1 MTDNFDVHAWNN
13 NRLMESSMD
22 DADRK
27 AKQKVDV
34 VYNQIMNDFPE
45 CFSTSIE
52 KSSLKYSISSAFTEL
67 SLNEINEATE
77 EKEYEVEFWIYRN
90 DDYDDDEVTV
100 MAKSEEEALAL
111 VDAIAMAI
119 QDVTGH
125 SIVAQGDAPEDMGPM
140 DPMDAAPPADDFVP
154 VEDEEALAEINVIDE
169 EEVMNETY
177 RRVAARLSTMNKEE
191 KLVERIVKKL
201 EKRLVTTKK

>member
-34 VYNQIMNDFPE
+34 VYNQIMKDFPE
-45 CFSTSIE
+45 CFRTSIE

-77 EKEYEVEFWIYRN
+77 EKEYKVEFWIYRN

-100 MAKSEEEALAL
+100 MAKSEEEALAK
-111 VDAIAMAI
+111 A
-119 QDVTGH
+119 
-125 SIVAQGDAPEDMGPM
+125 
-140 DPMDAAPPADDFVP
+140 
-154 VEDEEALAEINVIDE
+154 
-169 EEVMNETY
+169 
-177 RRVAARLSTMNKEE
+177 KEE
-191 KLVERIVKKL
+191 NYKGKNFKIL
-201 EKRLVTTKK
+201 KR

>member
-34 VYNQIMNDFPE
+34 VYNQIMKDFPE

-77 EKEYEVEFWIYRN
+77 EKEYKVEFWVYRN
-90 DDYDDDEVTV
+90 DDYDDDEVTI
-100 MAKSEEEALAL
+100 MAKSEEEALAK
-111 VDAIAMAI
+111 A
-119 QDVTGH
+119 
-125 SIVAQGDAPEDMGPM
+125 
-140 DPMDAAPPADDFVP
+140 
-154 VEDEEALAEINVIDE
+154 
-169 EEVMNETY
+169 
-177 RRVAARLSTMNKEE
+177 KEE
-191 KLVERIVKKL
+191 NYKGKNFKIL
-201 EKRLVTTKK
+201 KR

>member
-67 SLNEINEATE
+67 SLNEINESTE
-77 EKEYEVEFWIYRN
+77 EKEYKVEFWIYRN

-100 MAKSEEEALAL
+100 MAKSEEEALAK
-111 VDAIAMAI
+111 AK
-119 QDVTGH
+119 
-125 SIVAQGDAPEDMGPM
+125 
-140 DPMDAAPPADDFVP
+140 
-154 VEDEEALAEINVIDE
+154 
-169 EEVMNETY
+169 
-177 RRVAARLSTMNKEE
+177 KENY
-191 KLVERIVKKL
+191 KGKNFKIL
-201 EKRLVTTKK
+201 KR

>member
-100 MAKSEEEALAL
+100 MAKSEEEALAK
-111 VDAIAMAI
+111 AK
-119 QDVTGH
+119 
-125 SIVAQGDAPEDMGPM
+125 
-140 DPMDAAPPADDFVP
+140 
-154 VEDEEALAEINVIDE
+154 
-169 EEVMNETY
+169 
-177 RRVAARLSTMNKEE
+177 KENY
-191 KLVERIVKKL
+191 KGKNFKIL
-201 EKRLVTTKK
+201 KR

>member
-67 SLNEINEATE
+67 SLNEINESTE
-77 EKEYEVEFWIYRN
+77 EKEYKVEFWIYRN

-100 MAKSEEEALAL
+100 MAKSEEEALAK
-111 VDAIAMAI
+111 A
-119 QDVTGH
+119 
-125 SIVAQGDAPEDMGPM
+125 
-140 DPMDAAPPADDFVP
+140 
-154 VEDEEALAEINVIDE
+154 
-169 EEVMNETY
+169 
-177 RRVAARLSTMNKEE
+177 KEE
-191 KLVERIVKKL
+191 NYKGKNFKILKI
-201 EKRLVTTKK
+201 

>member
-67 SLNEINEATE
+67 SLNEINESTE

-100 MAKSEEEALAL
+100 MAKSEEEALAK
-111 VDAIAMAI
+111 AK
-119 QDVTGH
+119 
-125 SIVAQGDAPEDMGPM
+125 
-140 DPMDAAPPADDFVP
+140 
-154 VEDEEALAEINVIDE
+154 
-169 EEVMNETY
+169 
-177 RRVAARLSTMNKEE
+177 KENY
-191 KLVERIVKKL
+191 KGKNFKIL
-201 EKRLVTTKK
+201 KR

>member
-77 EKEYEVEFWIYRN
+77 EKEYKVEFWIYRN

-100 MAKSEEEALAL
+100 MAKSEEEALAK
-111 VDAIAMAI
+111 A
-119 QDVTGH
+119 
-125 SIVAQGDAPEDMGPM
+125 
-140 DPMDAAPPADDFVP
+140 
-154 VEDEEALAEINVIDE
+154 
-169 EEVMNETY
+169 
-177 RRVAARLSTMNKEE
+177 KEE
-191 KLVERIVKKL
+191 NYKGKNFKIL
-201 EKRLVTTKK
+201 KR

>member
-1 MTDNFDVHAWNN
+1 
-13 NRLMESSMD
+13 MESSMD

-34 VYNQIMNDFPE
+34 VYNQIMKDFPE

-100 MAKSEEEALAL
+100 MAKSEEEALAK
-111 VDAIAMAI
+111 A
-119 QDVTGH
+119 
-125 SIVAQGDAPEDMGPM
+125 
-140 DPMDAAPPADDFVP
+140 
-154 VEDEEALAEINVIDE
+154 
-169 EEVMNETY
+169 
-177 RRVAARLSTMNKEE
+177 KEE
-191 KLVERIVKKL
+191 NYKGKNFKIL
-201 EKRLVTTKK
+201 KR

>member
-77 EKEYEVEFWIYRN
+77 EKEYKVEFWIYRN

-100 MAKSEEEALAL
+100 MAKSEEEALAK
-111 VDAIAMAI
+111 A
-119 QDVTGH
+119 
-125 SIVAQGDAPEDMGPM
+125 
-140 DPMDAAPPADDFVP
+140 
-154 VEDEEALAEINVIDE
+154 
-169 EEVMNETY
+169 
-177 RRVAARLSTMNKEE
+177 KEE
-191 KLVERIVKKL
+191 NYKGKNFKILK
-201 EKRLVTTKK
+201 

>member
-67 SLNEINEATE
+67 SLNEINESTE
-77 EKEYEVEFWIYRN
+77 EKEYKVEFWIYRN

-100 MAKSEEEALAL
+100 MAKSEEEALAK
-111 VDAIAMAI
+111 V
-119 QDVTGH
+119 
-125 SIVAQGDAPEDMGPM
+125 
-140 DPMDAAPPADDFVP
+140 
-154 VEDEEALAEINVIDE
+154 
-169 EEVMNETY
+169 
-177 RRVAARLSTMNKEE
+177 KEE
-191 KLVERIVKKL
+191 NYKGKNFKIL
-201 EKRLVTTKK
+201 KR

>member
-100 MAKSEEEALAL
+100 MAKSEEEALAK
-111 VDAIAMAI
+111 A
-119 QDVTGH
+119 
-125 SIVAQGDAPEDMGPM
+125 
-140 DPMDAAPPADDFVP
+140 
-154 VEDEEALAEINVIDE
+154 
-169 EEVMNETY
+169 
-177 RRVAARLSTMNKEE
+177 KEE
-191 KLVERIVKKL
+191 NYKGKNFKIL
-201 EKRLVTTKK
+201 KR

>member
-67 SLNEINEATE
+67 SLNEINESTE
-77 EKEYEVEFWIYRN
+77 EKEYKVEFWIYRN

-100 MAKSEEEALAL
+100 MAKSEEEALAK
-111 VDAIAMAI
+111 A
-119 QDVTGH
+119 
-125 SIVAQGDAPEDMGPM
+125 
-140 DPMDAAPPADDFVP
+140 
-154 VEDEEALAEINVIDE
+154 
-169 EEVMNETY
+169 
-177 RRVAARLSTMNKEE
+177 KEE
-191 KLVERIVKKL
+191 NYKGKNFKIL
-201 EKRLVTTKK
+201 KR

>member
-67 SLNEINEATE
+67 SLNEINESTE
-77 EKEYEVEFWIYRN
+77 EKEYKVEFWIYRN

-100 MAKSEEEALAL
+100 MAKSEEEALAK
-111 VDAIAMAI
+111 A
-119 QDVTGH
+119 
-125 SIVAQGDAPEDMGPM
+125 
-140 DPMDAAPPADDFVP
+140 
-154 VEDEEALAEINVIDE
+154 
-169 EEVMNETY
+169 
-177 RRVAARLSTMNKEE
+177 KEE
-191 KLVERIVKKL
+191 NYKGKNFKILK
-201 EKRLVTTKK
+201 